1 MQPQG
6 AGFMLGSLQELGD
19 QVEANLE
26 SEEGGL
32 GEGNGGIPGGGGG
45 GS

>member
-1 MQPQG
+1 
-6 AGFMLGSLQELGD
+6 MLGSLQELGD
-19 QVEANLE
+19 QTEGNLE

-32 GEGNGGIPGGGGG
+32 GEGNGGIPGRGGG